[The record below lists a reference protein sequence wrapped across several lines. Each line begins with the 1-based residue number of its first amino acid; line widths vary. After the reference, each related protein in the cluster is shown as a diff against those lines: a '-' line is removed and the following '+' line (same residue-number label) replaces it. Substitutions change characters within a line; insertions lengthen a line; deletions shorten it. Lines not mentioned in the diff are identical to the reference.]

1 MKPYPL
7 SKGMCHGKYLL
18 PPIIFVQSLLV
29 LSTQAAQEQRMW
41 KLLLFQ
47 IWGTA
52 EELCPQKLVCF
63 LQLC

>member
-7 SKGMCHGKYLL
+7 SKGMWHGKYLL
-18 PPIIFVQSLLV
+18 PPIIFVQSLLA

-41 KLLLFQ
+41 KPLLFQ
-47 IWGTA
+47 IWGTV

-63 LQLC
+63 LQLY